1 MQGIKF
7 IPQPKRAAVFLD
19 KRSEKRRDFCLKKK
33 TKKKQDSRT
42 EQKRS
47 VELCS
52 VFSDHENEK
61 HAHSLFSTVLILL
74 FVVFNPINSFPFPLK

>member
-1 MQGIKF
+1 
-7 IPQPKRAAVFLD
+7 V
-19 KRSEKRRDFCLKKK
+19 KKEEIFVL
-33 TKKKQDSRT
+33 KKKQDSRT

-74 FVVFNPINSFPFPLK
+74 FVVFNPINSFPFSLK